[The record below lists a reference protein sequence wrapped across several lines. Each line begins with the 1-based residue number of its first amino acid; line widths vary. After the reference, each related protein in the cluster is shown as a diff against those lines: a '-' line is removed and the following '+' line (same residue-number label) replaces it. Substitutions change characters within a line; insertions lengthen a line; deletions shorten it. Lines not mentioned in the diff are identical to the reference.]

1 MSVFMFNANFATYTS
16 NMYPRKKIIL
26 IRTQLS
32 DKLMYH
38 FCNIYIYIYIYL
50 TYVVN
55 VLSRISIV
63 MLICK
68 TFIMKFV
75 LPLAFS
81 IKKLLVE
88 VEQI

>member
-1 MSVFMFNANFATYTS
+1 MFNANFTTYTS

-38 FCNIYIYIYIYL
+38 FCNIYIYL